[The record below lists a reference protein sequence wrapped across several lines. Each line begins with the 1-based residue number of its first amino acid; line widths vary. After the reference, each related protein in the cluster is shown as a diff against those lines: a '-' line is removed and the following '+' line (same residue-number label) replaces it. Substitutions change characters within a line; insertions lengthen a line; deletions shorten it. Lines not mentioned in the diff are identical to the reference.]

1 LQKGAENFE
10 IRQVSKGQYFLHEG
24 EPSKFFCGVIK
35 GRISFRKSKIIN
47 KETNELVLKHLYRVV
62 LLRKPTLRRQ
72 VTRRLI
78 TTRVAKKK
86 EDNNENDK
94 ENNVFFKYKDEQK
107 NKIEDN
113 VDKNQDNENKEDNQ
127 AKIKE
132 IRDNLSLNKSVKFQ
146 HRFSLVENHSNI
158 KSYMSLNQDAYAK
171 QHEYKVVKEHFDPK
185 KYIVTEEELF
195 SAGVGYCFGEWALIY
210 NQPRAA
216 SVYTL
221 EDCVFFI
228 LEEKNFKK
236 SFLKSLINSESRKK
250 KFVIEHLFPFNI
262 FKERQSSL
270 YKNIVPITIERNQIV
285 FNEGDK
291 SDTIFLIYLG
301 TFILEKK
308 YKHKK
313 FNVLSLEKGSIVGL
327 ESIFEG
333 ENSNYKCTL
342 KLNSYDDFGL
352 LFACNVNKLV
362 PYIINKMKEHFNN
375 NYLLYLKSSE
385 EFYLNNINIL
395 KKKFFKKKED
405 EIDDKKEK
413 ENPNLNIKSKG
424 FLSLKNL
431 NKIDKK
437 LFLGDLKKI
446 RKNIKFTT
454 KKIKVESF
462 PFLIKNKDNNSKF
475 KTTHRKIKRSGSYVM
490 KNSHEKIKFKIEG
503 KDTDNYNKRKIKR
516 LKTYF
521 NYSSKSNVIIINNDD
536 NDEDDNKSSNEEEKD
551 KEKNKEKDMEKDNKL
566 NIYLEDNYKMSNRKN
581 DCTRDYSQISQ
592 IEDSNENKAIDTYNN
607 KASYNTIKK
616 DKINEL
622 LNINHTESVTE
633 RIDKVKNAI
642 SQCEIL
648 KTSKYYKGNL
658 TSKASSVKI
667 FSKQILNDSKN
678 FDTCTNT
685 IRTVYPPLKDLI
697 IKQKTKYRFFE
708 FNQKTN
714 KNRFNSKILLTKN
727 NKKIKF
733 IISPLKFN
741 KNKFKIKKYINYLL
755 SNKNEPFISEDFHHT
770 MSKIMIH
777 SEERRDAKSMS
788 LNNNTIKT
796 RNKNTDDSNYNG
808 IKPTND
814 SEINFK
820 NNIFAFNSGIYT
832 LPLMTHILNKNKI

>member
-1 LQKGAENFE
+1 MK
-10 IRQVSKGQYFLHEG
+10 R
-24 EPSKFFCGVIK
+24 
-35 GRISFRKSKIIN
+35 
-47 KETNELVLKHLYRVV
+47 LYRVV

-78 TTRVAKKK
+78 TTRIFKKK
-86 EDNNENDK
+86 EENNENDK
-94 ENNVFFKYKDEQK
+94 ENNEIHKYNDEQEK
-107 NKIEDN
+107 KIEDK
-113 VDKNQDNENKEDNQ
+113 DDINQANEGKEDSEV
-127 AKIKE
+127 KIKK

-146 HRFSLVENHSNI
+146 HRFSLIENRSNI

-171 QHEYKVVKEHFDPK
+171 QQEYKVVKEHFDPK

-195 SAGVGYCFGEWALIY
+195 SAGMGYCFGEWALIY

-228 LEEKNFKK
+228 LDEKNFKK
-236 SFLKSLINSESRKK
+236 SFLKSLINSESKKK
-250 KFVIEHLFPFNI
+250 KFVIENLFPFNI
-262 FKERQSSL
+262 LKERQSSL

-352 LFACNVNKLV
+352 IFACNVNKLV
-362 PYIINKMKEHFNN
+362 PYITNKMKDHFKN

-405 EIDDKKEK
+405 EVDDKKEK
-413 ENPNLNIKSKG
+413 KNPNLNIKSKG

-431 NKIDKK
+431 NKADKK
-437 LFLGDLKKI
+437 INLGDLKKI

-462 PFLIKNKDNNSKF
+462 PFLKKNNNKSKNKTINKKLKRSTSYVLKNSKS
-475 KTTHRKIKRSGSYVM
+475 KV
-490 KNSHEKIKFKIEG
+490 KFKIEE
-503 KDTDNYNKRKIKR
+503 KDTDNYKKRRPKR
-516 LKTYF
+516 LKTFF
-521 NYSSKSNVIIINNDD
+521 NYSTKSNIVIINNDD
-536 NDEDDNKSSNEEEKD
+536 DEDDKSSNEEEK
-551 KEKNKEKDMEKDNKL
+551 NKEEDNKQ
-566 NIYLEDNYKMSNRKN
+566 NIILEDNNIVNNREN
-581 DCTRDYSQISQ
+581 ECRRDYSQIIH
-592 IEDSNENKAIDTYNN
+592 IEDSNENKFIETYNN
-607 KASYNTIKK
+607 KKRYNMIKK

-622 LNINHTESVTE
+622 LNINNTDSVTE
-633 RIDKVKNAI
+633 RTDRIMKAI
-642 SQCEIL
+642 SQCEI
-648 KTSKYYKGNL
+648 SKINMCIRGDL

-667 FSKQILNDSKN
+667 FPKQVINDSKN
-678 FDTCTNT
+678 FEAYSNT
-685 IRTVYPPLKDLI
+685 IRTVYPPLKDRIL
-697 IKQKTKYRFFE
+697 KQKTKFGFFE
-708 FNQKTN
+708 FNQNKS
-714 KNRFNSKILLTKN
+714 KNRFISKNLLTKN
-727 NKKIKF
+727 KKKIKF
-733 IISPLKFN
+733 SISPFKCH
-741 KNKFKIKKYINYLL
+741 KNNFGIKKYINYLL
-755 SNKNEPFISEDFHHT
+755 SNKNEPIIHEDLHHT
-770 MSKIMIH
+770 KSKIIIH
-777 SEERRDAKSMS
+777 SEEKRDINSMS
-788 LNNNTIKT
+788 LNNILKT
-796 RNKNTDDSNYNG
+796 RNKKTEESNYNG
-808 IKPTND
+808 IKSIND
-814 SEINFK
+814 SEITFK
-820 NNIFAFNSGIYT
+820 NNLFTFNSGIYT
-832 LPLMTHILNKNKI
+832 LPLMTHILNKNKNKFENNIK